1 MLRAR
6 KKNVD
11 RHLAVPRVAGSSPLV
26 VDAHASLQSKLEHT
40 ERMRVDAESL
50 LKSER
55 KIKAQLNDKLE
66 RLDREN
72 LRLRERLKEYE
83 GNNKAWF

>member
-1 MLRAR
+1 
-6 KKNVD
+6 
-11 RHLAVPRVAGSSPLV
+11 
-26 VDAHASLQSKLEHT
+26 
-40 ERMRVDAESL
+40 MRVDAESL